1 LSSSP
6 FRAIDPAQHLRHD
19 VERLHV
25 LDDLRWAASAGDDAA
40 DVRVLEAP
48 SKRQLS
54 QGAVGGHPAIG
65 TTDPQDLLLHESGE
79 ELRIF
84 VVDSTQARPV
94 GSEGCIENCS
104 STIVLSTRRR
114 CSGVS
119 APAQSDAL
127 TILSS
132 IVSSMTEFFLRMTYS
147 DFRPVVAAPV

>member
-1 LSSSP
+1 LTRLSIS
-6 FRAIDPAQHLRHD
+6 RHD

-25 LDDLRWAASAGDDAA
+25 LDDLRWAARAGDDAA

-65 TTDPQDLLLHESGE
+65 TTDPQDLSLHESGE

-94 GSEGCIENCS
+94 GYEGS
-104 STIVLSTRRR
+104 HRKLQFDHRGFHRRR
-114 CSGVS
+114 CTGVS
-119 APAQSDAL
+119 SPAQSDAF

-132 IVSSMTEFFLRMTYS
+132 IVSSMTEFFLRMAYS